1 MNKTKIIYNF
11 KGYNIEGI
19 KKIAK
24 FEKKISKI
32 HVTGLLDH
40 DTIENIIDLIKK
52 TKKLN
57 DYETV
62 WILIAGLL
70 QSGGTNK
77 GTWNS
82 IIFTYDNYFLS
93 AQELQSLIKKVKK
106 NATNRQLART
116 IADQIVEIAIELN
129 ISGDL
134 AEQMRY
140 EHPDLSE
147 IEKIWCSNF
156 QTTNPN
162 CPKRVRNWLVFNY
175 KNRFNQ

>member
-1 MNKTKIIYNF
+1 MNKTKIVLNF

-19 KKIAK
+19 KKIAES
-24 FEKKISKI
+24 EKKISNM
-32 HVTGLLDH
+32 HVNGVLDQNS
-40 DTIENIIDLIKK
+40 IGNIIDLIKNN
-52 TKKLN
+52 KKLD

-62 WILIAGLL
+62 WILLAGLL
-70 QSGGTNK
+70 QSGGTNR
-77 GTWNS
+77 GAGNS
-82 IIFTYDNYFLS
+82 VIFTYDDHSLA

-129 ISGDL
+129 IPGDL

-140 EHPDLSE
+140 EHPDLLK

-162 CPKRVRNWLVFNY
+162 CPERVRNWLVLNY
-175 KNRFNQ
+175 KNRFNR